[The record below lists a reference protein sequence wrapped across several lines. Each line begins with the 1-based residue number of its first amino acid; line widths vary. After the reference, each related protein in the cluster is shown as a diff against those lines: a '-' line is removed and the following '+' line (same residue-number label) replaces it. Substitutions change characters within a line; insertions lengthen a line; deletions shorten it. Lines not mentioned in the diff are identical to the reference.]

1 MYIHHPLF
9 PRRGCLLILFLLT
22 LERIKILCYY
32 STDVLYICKIYKV
45 VVRKMKKKENDIFD
59 KIMSLPGLNIFED
72 VYKKYKEVLLYLFFG
87 GMTTVI
93 SIGSYSYCDVGL
105 HIDPLVANII
115 SWILAVLF
123 AYVTNKIW
131 VFSAQTYGIGE
142 LFLEMIHFF
151 GGRLFTLVLEEV
163 ILFIFINKLH
173 FNSIL
178 VKIAAQFMV
187 LVLNYMISK
196 LLVFRKKQ

>member
-1 MYIHHPLF
+1 
-9 PRRGCLLILFLLT
+9 
-22 LERIKILCYY
+22 
-32 STDVLYICKIYKV
+32 
-45 VVRKMKKKENDIFD
+45 MKKKENDIFD

-151 GGRLFTLVLEEV
+151 GGRLFTLVLEEE

>member
-1 MYIHHPLF
+1 MLIKWW
-9 PRRGCLLILFLLT
+9 RR
-22 LERIKILCYY
+22 
-32 STDVLYICKIYKV
+32 
-45 VVRKMKKKENDIFD
+45 MKKKEKDIFD
-59 KIMSLPGLNIFED
+59 RIMELPVLNIFEGF
-72 VYKKYKEVLLYLFFG
+72 YRKYKEVLLYLFFG
-87 GMTTVI
+87 GLTTVI

-105 HIDPLVANII
+105 HINPLVANII

-142 LFLEMIHFF
+142 LFSEMLHFF

-163 ILFIFINKLH
+163 ILFVFVNKLH

-187 LVLNYMISK
+187 LVLNYIISK
-196 LLVFRKKQ
+196 LIVFRKKK

>member
-1 MYIHHPLF
+1 
-9 PRRGCLLILFLLT
+9 
-22 LERIKILCYY
+22 
-32 STDVLYICKIYKV
+32 
-45 VVRKMKKKENDIFD
+45 MKKKEKDIFD
-59 KIMSLPGLNIFED
+59 RIMELPVLNIFED
-72 VYKKYKEVLLYLFFG
+72 FYQKYKEVLLYLFFG
-87 GMTTVI
+87 GLTTVI
-93 SIGSYSYCDVGL
+93 SIGSYSYCDVVL

-178 VKIAAQFMV
+178 VKIAAQFIV
-187 LVLNYMISK
+187 LVLNYIISK
-196 LLVFRKKQ
+196 LIVFREKK

>member
-1 MYIHHPLF
+1 
-9 PRRGCLLILFLLT
+9 
-22 LERIKILCYY
+22 
-32 STDVLYICKIYKV
+32 
-45 VVRKMKKKENDIFD
+45 MKKKENDIFD

-142 LFLEMIHFF
+142 VFLEMIHFF

-187 LVLNYMISK
+187 LVLNKFFSVTK
-196 LLVFRKKQ
+196 VFK

>member
-1 MYIHHPLF
+1 
-9 PRRGCLLILFLLT
+9 
-22 LERIKILCYY
+22 
-32 STDVLYICKIYKV
+32 
-45 VVRKMKKKENDIFD
+45 MKKKEKDIFD
-59 KIMSLPGLNIFED
+59 RIMELPILNIFEGF
-72 VYKKYKEVLLYLFFG
+72 YRKYKEVLLYLFFG
-87 GMTTVI
+87 GLTTVI
-93 SIGSYSYCDVGL
+93 SIGSYSYCDVVL
-105 HIDPLVANII
+105 HIDPLIANII

-131 VFSAQTYGIGE
+131 VFSAQTYGMGE
-142 LFLEMIHFF
+142 LLSEMMHFF

-187 LVLNYMISK
+187 LVLNYIISK
-196 LLVFRKKQ
+196 LIVFRKKK